1 MSESLKFEN
10 IYCVGRNFVGHAKEL
25 GNNIP
30 TSPLIFQK
38 SNSAVNIKETIEI
51 PSHKIIEHELEV
63 VLLIGKEGVPK
74 NHEEAHTYISGFST
88 GLDLT
93 DRHLQT
99 ELKKKGMPW
108 FASKTFKGSA
118 IIDANFIHEYECP
131 QEFYL
136 MVNQKIRQEGNLKDM
151 IFSFEDIILHL
162 SKIVD
167 FKKGDIIFTGT
178 PEGVGALER
187 GDQIEMGFNN
197 YPPKKLVVI

>member
-1 MSESLKFEN
+1 MSEHLKFEN
-10 IYCVGRNFVGHAKEL
+10 IYCVGRNFEGHAKEL
-25 GNNIP
+25 GNKVP

-38 SNSAVNIKETIEI
+38 SNSAVNVKETIEI
-51 PSHKIIEHELEV
+51 PKNKKIEHELEI
-63 VLLIGKEGVPK
+63 VLMIGKEGVPK
-74 NHEEAHTYISGFST
+74 NLEEARTFISGFSI

-93 DRHLQT
+93 DRRLQT

-118 IIDANFIHEYECP
+118 VIDANFINECP

-151 IFSFEDIILHL
+151 IFSFEDIVLHL

-167 FKKGDIIFTGT
+167 LKKGDIIFTGT
-178 PEGVGALER
+178 PEGVGPLES
-187 GDQIEMGFNN
+187 GDEIEMGFKN
-197 YPPKKLVVI
+197 YSPKKLFVV

>member
-1 MSESLKFEN
+1 MIKNLKFEN
-10 IYCVGRNFVGHAKEL
+10 IYCVGRNFAGHAKEL
-25 GNNIP
+25 GNKIP

-38 SNSAVNIKETIEI
+38 SNSAVNIKDTIEI
-51 PSHKIIEHELEV
+51 PSNKTVEHELEV

-74 NHEEAHTYISGFST
+74 NHEEARTFISGFST

-93 DRHLQT
+93 DRNLQT
-99 ELKKKGMPW
+99 ELKKKGLPW
-108 FASKTFKGSA
+108 FASKSFKGSA
-118 IIDANFIHEYECP
+118 VIDTNFRQECP
-131 QEFYL
+131 NEFYL
-136 MVNQKIRQEGNLKDM
+136 TVNKKIRQAGSLKDM

-178 PEGVGALER
+178 PEGVGVLES

-197 YPPKKLVVI
+197 HPPKKLIVI

>member
-1 MSESLKFEN
+1 MSKHLKFEN
-10 IYCVGRNFVGHAKEL
+10 IYCVGRNFAGHAKEL
-25 GNNIP
+25 GNKIP

-38 SNSAVNIKETIEI
+38 SNSAVNTFETIEI
-51 PSHKIIEHELEV
+51 PSDKTIEHELEV

-74 NHEEAHTYISGFST
+74 SHEDAHTFISGFSV

-118 IIDANFIHEYECP
+118 VIDANFMHECP
-131 QEFYL
+131 HEFYL
-136 MVNQKIRQEGNLKDM
+136 TVNQKIRQEGNLKDM

-167 FKKGDIIFTGT
+167 LKKGDIIFTGT
-178 PEGVGALER
+178 PEGVGALES

-197 YPPKKLVVI
+197 HPPKKLVVI

>member
-1 MSESLKFEN
+1 MSKNLKFEN

-25 GNNIP
+25 GNKIP

-38 SNSAVNIKETIEI
+38 SNSAVNIKDTIEI
-51 PSHKIIEHELEV
+51 PSNKTMEHELEV

-74 NHEEAHTYISGFST
+74 NHEEARTFISGFST

-93 DRHLQT
+93 DRNLQT
-99 ELKKKGMPW
+99 ELKKKGLPW
-108 FASKTFKGSA
+108 FASKSFKGSA
-118 IIDANFIHEYECP
+118 VIDTNFRQECP
-131 QEFYL
+131 NEFYL
-136 MVNQKIRQEGNLKDM
+136 TVNKKIRQAGSLKDM

-178 PEGVGALER
+178 PEGVGALES

-197 YPPKKLVVI
+197 HPPKKLIVI